1 VCAVVLFAP
10 VAQGETGVADAQSD
24 APRAQDH
31 TSANEAA
38 DVARLMSL
46 LTRYHTDLEEQ
57 RASAPTADELEKR
70 STAQQGAAQLANT
83 PYNPDKIRLNG
94 AQGSS
99 SLAQISQRLSDDQIP
114 ESRRDIAPICSIKTR
129 LFGSLIASENRS
141 LKPVGKNQYVARI
154 RLQPGDTALSVQSHK
169 WDLQLPQHISADD
182 YLVTLFLPRSGT
194 PELHVFAIDDLL
206 AQEPLYLPAWLPDE
220 LNIKPR
226 AG

>member
-1 VCAVVLFAP
+1 M
-10 VAQGETGVADAQSD
+10 
-24 APRAQDH
+24 
-31 TSANEAA
+31 
-38 DVARLMSL
+38 ARLMSL
-46 LTRYHTDLEEQ
+46 LTQYHSELEEQ
-57 RASAPTADELEKR
+57 RASAPTTDELQKR
-70 STAQQGAAQLANT
+70 SAAARDAAKLKSI

-99 SLAQISQRLSDDQIP
+99 SLAQISQRLSDDSIP
-114 ESRRDIAPICSIKTR
+114 ESRRDIAPICAIKTR

-141 LKPVGKNQYVARI
+141 LKPVGKDQYVAKI
-154 RLQPGDTALSVQSHK
+154 RLQPGDTTLSVQSHK

-194 PELHVFAIDDLL
+194 PELHVFAIDELL

-220 LNIKPR
+220 LDLKPR